1 MKKIYSLIA
10 FALLSLASIAQNGS
24 NLIIFSEDGLKF
36 YVILNGIRQNEVAL
50 TNVKVTGLTQ
60 PYYST
65 KIIFEDPK
73 QGTIEK
79 KYLNVTDVESKE
91 PLEVTYKIK
100 KNNKL
105 ENVMRY
111 FSQVPI
117 AQASPASAAVPEVH
131 YNTEPLPEIQ
141 STITTQ
147 QTTTTNGNGAGNG
160 NISIG
165 ISIPGV
171 NMNVNVNDPNQ
182 VNHSTTTTTT
192 SYQTT
197 TTQNNTSTSS
207 VPLTK
212 STGCDGAVA
221 MSSSSFSSAKQTI
234 SKQSFDDTKL
244 TTAKQIL
251 KSNCLSAAQ
260 IKDIML
266 LFSFEANR
274 LELAKIGYKRCVDTN
289 NYFLLN
295 DAFSFE
301 SSVEELNKSIE

>member
-1 MKKIYSLIA
+1 MKKIYSLLA
-10 FALLSLASIAQNGS
+10 FSMLSIASIAQNAS

-36 YVILNGIRQNEVAL
+36 YVVLNGIRQNEVAL

-60 PYYST
+60 PYYAA
-65 KIIFEDPK
+65 KIIFEDVK

-79 KYLNVTDVESKE
+79 KYLNVTDVESKA

-117 AQASPASAAVPEVH
+117 AQAAPASASVPEVH

-141 STITTQ
+141 NIITTQ
-147 QTTTTNGNGAGNG
+147 QTTTTSGNGNG

-165 ISIPGV
+165 INIPGV
-171 NMNVNVNDPNQ
+171 NMSVNVNDPNQ

-197 TTQNNTSTSS
+197 TTQNNVSNST
-207 VPLTK
+207 PITK
-212 STGCDGAVA
+212 STGCEGAVA

-234 SKQSFDDTKL
+234 SKQNFDDTKL

-251 KSNCLSAAQ
+251 KTNCLSSAQ

-266 LFSFEANR
+266 LFNFEATR
-274 LELAKIGYKRCVDTN
+274 LELAKMGYKRCVDAN

>member
-1 MKKIYSLIA
+1 MKKIYSLMA

-36 YVILNGIRQNEVAL
+36 YVVLNGIRQNEVAL
-50 TNVKVTGLTQ
+50 TNVKVSGLTQ

-65 KIIFEDPK
+65 KIIFEDTK

-105 ENVMRY
+105 ENVMRF

-117 AQASPASAAVPEVH
+117 EQAAPVSASVPEVH

-141 STITTQ
+141 NTITTH
-147 QTTTTNGNGAGNG
+147 QTTTTSGNGSGNG

-165 ISIPGV
+165 INIPGV

-182 VNHSTTTTTT
+182 VNHSTKTTTT

-197 TTQNNTSTSS
+197 TTQNNSSTSAP
-207 VPLTK
+207 VIK
-212 STGCDGAVA
+212 STGCNGAMA

-266 LFSFEANR
+266 LFSFEATR